1 MARILAKK
9 GYAIHQ
15 IDLLCYQ
22 IKLSTM
28 EKKIM
33 KAIISTQYGSP
44 DVLQLADIKKPTP
57 KEDEV
62 LVKVRVATVT
72 PSDSAFRQGKPFI
85 IKLMYGLKKP
95 RIQVSGVEFSGD
107 VESVGA
113 GVTNFKH
120 GDAVYGISPNTF
132 GAHAEY
138 LTLPATGT
146 IIKKSAKM
154 TYEDA
159 TGVIDGATTAL
170 SFLKNVAKI
179 QRGQTIL
186 INGASGAVGAYAVQ
200 LAKHFGA
207 IVTGVCSTKNIELVK
222 SLGADKVIDYT
233 KEDFTKNGKQYDL
246 ILAVNGYH
254 PINDYKRSLTPK
266 GIYVMAGGA
275 TKQMFEALLRSSFIS
290 EKNGRKLGVLTALPK
305 QEDLV
310 YLKGLTEAGKLKP
323 VIDKRFP
330 LNEAAQALRYLGEG
344 HARGNVILTVAS

>member
-1 MARILAKK
+1 
-9 GYAIHQ
+9 
-15 IDLLCYQ
+15 
-22 IKLSTM
+22 
-28 EKKIM
+28 M

-44 DVLQLADIKKPTP
+44 DVLKLADVQKPAP
-57 KEDEV
+57 KDNEV
-62 LVKVRVATVT
+62 LVKVRVETVT

-95 RIQVSGVEFSGD
+95 RIQISGVEFSG
-107 VESVGA
+107 EIEAVGA
-113 GVTNFKH
+113 SVTNFKR
-120 GDAVYGISPNTF
+120 GEAVYGISPNTF

-146 IIKKSAKM
+146 IIKKSPKM

-207 IVTGVCSTKNIELVK
+207 IVTGVCSGANVELVK

-233 KEDFTKNGKQYDL
+233 KEDFTKHRGQYD
-246 ILAVNGYH
+246 IIFDAVGKSTFGKCKNAL
-254 PINDYKRSLTPK
+254 KPK
-266 GIYVMAGGA
+266 GIYMTTVPTLGIVGSILRTSIMGGKKAKFTTAGLKQNQTTLGELTDLFDAGA
-275 TKQMFEALLRSSFIS
+275 MRAVIDRCYSLEQVPDAYRYVDT
-290 EKNGRKLGVLTALPK
+290 GRKK
-305 QEDLV
+305 
-310 YLKGLTEAGKLKP
+310 
-323 VIDKRFP
+323 
-330 LNEAAQALRYLGEG
+330 
-344 HARGNVILTVAS
+344 GNVLITVTE

>member
-1 MARILAKK
+1 
-9 GYAIHQ
+9 
-15 IDLLCYQ
+15 
-22 IKLSTM
+22 
-28 EKKIM
+28 M

-44 DVLQLADIKKPTP
+44 DVLKLADIAKPTP
-57 KEDEV
+57 KENEV

-95 RIQVSGVEFSGD
+95 RLQVPGVEFSGD
-107 VESVGA
+107 IEAVGA
-113 GVTNFKH
+113 NVTQFKR

-146 IIKKSAKM
+146 IIKKSPKM
-154 TYEDA
+154 AYEDA

-186 INGASGAVGAYAVQ
+186 INGASGAVGAYGVQ

-207 IVTGVCSTKNIELVK
+207 IVTGVCSGANVELVK

-233 KEDFTKNGKQYDL
+233 REDFTKNGVKYD
-246 ILAVNGYH
+246 IIFDAVGKSTFGKC
-254 PINDYKRSLTPK
+254 KRALKPK
-266 GIYVMAGGA
+266 GIYMTTVPSLGIVGAILRTSIMGGKKAKFTTAGLKQSQTTLSELTELFDAGA
-275 TKQMFEALLRSSFIS
+275 MRAVIDRCYPLEQLSDAHRYVDT
-290 EKNGRKLGVLTALPK
+290 GRKK
-305 QEDLV
+305 
-310 YLKGLTEAGKLKP
+310 
-323 VIDKRFP
+323 
-330 LNEAAQALRYLGEG
+330 
-344 HARGNVILTVAS
+344 GNVLITVS